1 MCIIYCISIAVKLTR
16 KYKYKYKYMITK
28 RKTVKAL
35 IHFYFNLLLVSV
47 VSAIVIKSISNT
59 QSTFYTICIML
70 EVPVGFISSRIIREY
85 IYYTKDYSIDTIAL
99 KYDSSE
105 FSSYCICTILVF
117 TRIFSTISAILFVVF
132 IYSLDVNDLIN
143 SILMLILSV
152 TALVVKTKFIR
163 RVNTYE

>member
-1 MCIIYCISIAVKLTR
+1 MII
-16 KYKYKYKYMITK
+16 K
-28 RKTVKAL
+28 RKTVKEL

-70 EVPVGFISSRIIREY
+70 EVPVGFILSRIIREY

-105 FSSYCICTILVF
+105 FSSYCICAILVF
-117 TRIFSTISAILFVVF
+117 TRIFSTISAILFVVVF

>member
-1 MCIIYCISIAVKLTR
+1 MCIIYYIGIAAKIN
-16 KYKYKYKYMITK
+16 KEYKYMIIK

-70 EVPVGFISSRIIREY
+70 EVPVGFILSRIIRKE

-105 FSSYCICTILVF
+105 FFSYCICAILVF
-117 TRIFSTISAILFVVF
+117 TGIFSTVISLMFVVVF

>member
-1 MCIIYCISIAVKLTR
+1 MCIIYYIGIAAKIN
-16 KYKYKYKYMITK
+16 KEYKYMIIK

-35 IHFYFNLLLVSV
+35 IHFYFNLLLVYV

-70 EVPVGFISSRIIREY
+70 EVPVGFILSRIIREY

-105 FSSYCICTILVF
+105 FSSYCICAILVF
-117 TRIFSTISAILFVVF
+117 TRIFSTISAILFVVVF

>member
-1 MCIIYCISIAVKLTR
+1 MCIIYYIGIAAKIN
-16 KYKYKYKYMITK
+16 KEYKYMIIK

-70 EVPVGFISSRIIREY
+70 EVPVGFILSRIIRKY
-85 IYYTKDYSIDTIAL
+85 IYYTKDYSADTIAL
-99 KYDSSE
+99 KYDSNE
-105 FSSYCICTILVF
+105 FSSYCICAILVF
-117 TRIFSTISAILFVVF
+117 TGIFSTILSLLFIVVF
-132 IYSLDVNDLIN
+132 ICSFDVNDLIN

>member
-1 MCIIYCISIAVKLTR
+1 MCIIYYIGIAAKLTR
-16 KYKYKYKYMITK
+16 KYKYMITK

-59 QSTFYTICIML
+59 LSTFYTICIML
-70 EVPVGFISSRIIREY
+70 EVPVGFILSRIIRKE

-105 FSSYCICTILVF
+105 FSSYCICAILVF
-117 TRIFSTISAILFVVF
+117 TGIFSTVISLMFVVVF

>member
-1 MCIIYCISIAVKLTR
+1 
-16 KYKYKYKYMITK
+16 MITK

-35 IHFYFNLLLVSV
+35 IYFYFNLLLVSV

-70 EVPVGFISSRIIREY
+70 EVPVGFILSRIIREY
-85 IYYTKDYSIDTIAL
+85 IYYTKDYSIGTIAL

-105 FSSYCICTILVF
+105 FSSYCICAILVF
-117 TRIFSTISAILFVVF
+117 TRIFSTISAILFVVVF

>member
-1 MCIIYCISIAVKLTR
+1 MII
-16 KYKYKYKYMITK
+16 K

-70 EVPVGFISSRIIREY
+70 EVPVGFILSRIIREY

-105 FSSYCICTILVF
+105 FSSYCICAILVF
-117 TRIFSTISAILFVVF
+117 TRIFSTISAILFVVVF

>member
-1 MCIIYCISIAVKLTR
+1 MCIIYYIGIAAKIN
-16 KYKYKYKYMITK
+16 KEYKYMIIK

-70 EVPVGFISSRIIREY
+70 EVPVGFILSRIIRKY
-85 IYYTKDYSIDTIAL
+85 IYYTKDYSADTIAL

-105 FSSYCICTILVF
+105 FSSYCICAILVF
-117 TRIFSTISAILFVVF
+117 TRIFSTISAILFVVVF

>member
-1 MCIIYCISIAVKLTR
+1 MII
-16 KYKYKYKYMITK
+16 K
-28 RKTVKAL
+28 RKTVKVL
-35 IHFYFNLLLVSV
+35 VHFYFNLLLVSV

-70 EVPVGFISSRIIREY
+70 EVPVGFILSRIIREY
-85 IYYTKDYSIDTIAL
+85 IYYTKYYSIDTIAL

-105 FSSYCICTILVF
+105 FSSYCICAILVF
-117 TRIFSTISAILFVVF
+117 TRIFSTISTILFVVVF

-152 TALVVKTKFIR
+152 TALFVKTKFIR

>member
-1 MCIIYCISIAVKLTR
+1 MCIIYYIGIAAKIN
-16 KYKYKYKYMITK
+16 KEYKYMIIK
-28 RKTVKAL
+28 RKAVRAL
-35 IHFYFNLLLVSV
+35 IRFHFSLLLVST

-59 QSTFYTICIML
+59 QSIYYTICTIL
-70 EVPVGFISSRIIREY
+70 EVPVGFILSRIIRKE
-85 IYYTKDYSIDTIAL
+85 IYYAKDYSIDTIAL
-99 KYDSSE
+99 KYDSNE
-105 FSSYCICTILVF
+105 FSSYCICAILVF
-117 TRIFSTISAILFVVF
+117 TRIFSTISAILFVVVF

>member
-1 MCIIYCISIAVKLTR
+1 
-16 KYKYKYKYMITK
+16 MITK

-70 EVPVGFISSRIIREY
+70 EVPVGFILSRIIREY

-105 FSSYCICTILVF
+105 FSSYCICAILVF
-117 TRIFSTISAILFVVF
+117 TRIFSTISAILFVVVF

>member
-1 MCIIYCISIAVKLTR
+1 MII
-16 KYKYKYKYMITK
+16 K
-28 RKTVKAL
+28 RKTVKEL
-35 IHFYFNLLLVSV
+35 IHFYFNLLLVSI
-47 VSAIVIKSISNT
+47 VSAIVIKSISNI
-59 QSTFYTICIML
+59 QSTYYAICTIL
-70 EVPVGFISSRIIREY
+70 EVPVGFILSRIIREY

-99 KYDSSE
+99 QYDSSE
-105 FSSYCICTILVF
+105 FSSYCICAILVF
-117 TRIFSTISAILFVVF
+117 ARIFSTISAILFVVVF

>member
-1 MCIIYCISIAVKLTR
+1 MII
-16 KYKYKYKYMITK
+16 K
-28 RKTVKAL
+28 RKTVKEL

-70 EVPVGFISSRIIREY
+70 EVPVGFILSRIIREY

-105 FSSYCICTILVF
+105 FSSYCICAILVF
-117 TRIFSTISAILFVVF
+117 TRIFSTISAILFIVVF
-132 IYSLDVNDLIN
+132 VYSLDVNDLIN

>member
-1 MCIIYCISIAVKLTR
+1 MII
-16 KYKYKYKYMITK
+16 K

-70 EVPVGFISSRIIREY
+70 EVPVGFILSRIIRKY
-85 IYYTKDYSIDTIAL
+85 IYYTKDYSADTIAL

-105 FSSYCICTILVF
+105 FSSYCICAILVF
-117 TRIFSTISAILFVVF
+117 TRIFSTISAILFVVVF

>member
-1 MCIIYCISIAVKLTR
+1 MCIIYYIGIAAKIN
-16 KYKYKYKYMITK
+16 KEYKYMIIK

-47 VSAIVIKSISNT
+47 VSVIVIKSISNT

-70 EVPVGFISSRIIREY
+70 EVPVGFILSRIIREY

-105 FSSYCICTILVF
+105 FSSYCICAILVF
-117 TRIFSTISAILFVVF
+117 TRIFSTISATLFVVVF